1 MSAVFQFDDE
11 DLAALQRRSIDGQF
25 QVGDTEPHG
34 NDRTDS
40 NNNNGTLGVG
50 GGLESGYAS
59 EADTAEPTP
68 IPADEQLYEVSLDQ
82 DYVSSSVKE
91 TQPPR
96 KRVYKEDFEILKLLG
111 RGA

>member
-1 MSAVFQFDDE
+1 MSAVFEFDDE
-11 DLAALQRRSIDGQF
+11 DLAALQRRSIDGHF
-25 QVGDTEPHG
+25 ELG
-34 NDRTDS
+34 NTDAGSDDRTDS
-40 NNNNGTLGVG
+40 NNNGTLVVG

-68 IPADEQLYEVSLDQ
+68 IPADERLYEVSLDQ

-91 TQPPR
+91 TQRPR
-96 KRVYKEDFEILKLLG
+96 KRVYKEDFEVLKLLG

>member
-1 MSAVFQFDDE
+1 MSAVFEFDDE
-11 DLAALQRRSIDGQF
+11 DLAALQRRSIDGHLELGNTD
-25 QVGDTEPHG
+25 VGSD
-34 NDRTDS
+34 DRMDS
-40 NNNNGTLGVG
+40 NNNGTLAVG

-68 IPADEQLYEVSLDQ
+68 IPADERLYEVSLDQ

-91 TQPPR
+91 TQRPR
-96 KRVYKEDFEILKLLG
+96 KRVYKEDFEVLKLLG

>member
-1 MSAVFQFDDE
+1 MSAVFEFDDE
-11 DLAALQRRSIDGQF
+11 DLAALQRRSIDGHF
-25 QVGDTEPHG
+25 ELG
-34 NDRTDS
+34 NTDAGSDDRTDS
-40 NNNNGTLGVG
+40 NNNGTLAVG

-68 IPADEQLYEVSLDQ
+68 IPADERLYEVSLDQ

-91 TQPPR
+91 TQQPR
-96 KRVYKEDFEILKLLG
+96 KRVYKEDFEVLKLLG